1 MGTQDVDLTDQ
12 SIRETQQK
20 LGELV
25 QICLRKDRIA
35 LFLLR
40 SDGIVTITGPKLLGQ
55 ADPADVAG
63 VLLDSWSEQQI
74 EEFLGYL
81 DGREWNG

>member
-1 MGTQDVDLTDQ
+1 MGTPDVDLTDQ

-20 LGELV
+20 LGELA

-40 SDGIVTITGPKLLGQ
+40 ADGIVTITSPKLIGQ

-81 DGREWNG
+81 DGRDWNG